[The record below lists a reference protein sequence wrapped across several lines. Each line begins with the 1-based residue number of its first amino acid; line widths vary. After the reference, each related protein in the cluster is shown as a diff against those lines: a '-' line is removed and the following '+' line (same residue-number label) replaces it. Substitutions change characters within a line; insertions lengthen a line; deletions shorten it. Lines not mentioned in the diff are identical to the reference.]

1 MSKLSDAINTT
12 INSYKQRER
21 FDDSRDIH
29 KERGQLVIKK
39 LNREPAKFEEVKV
52 FSSLYELL
60 KER

>member
-39 LNREPAKFEEVKV
+39 LNRTTKEEVKV